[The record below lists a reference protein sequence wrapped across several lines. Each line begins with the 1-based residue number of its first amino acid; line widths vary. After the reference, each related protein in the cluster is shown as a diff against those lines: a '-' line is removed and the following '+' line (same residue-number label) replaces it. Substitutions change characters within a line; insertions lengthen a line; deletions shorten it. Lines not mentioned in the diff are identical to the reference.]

1 MANKHYET
9 CSCAEKCAECKCNP
23 STKDDSKPYFGSYPF
38 DLEERIS
45 DFIDSQPRIRSSKQE
60 V

>member
-1 MANKHYET
+1 MNKHHDT
-9 CSCAEKCAECKCNP
+9 CKCTECKCNP

>member
-1 MANKHYET
+1 MSKHNDF
-9 CSCAEKCAECKCNP
+9 CNCAEKCTECKCNP
-23 STKDDSKPYFGSYPF
+23 TTRDDSKPYLGSYPF

-45 DFIDSQPRIRSSKQE
+45 NFIDSQPRIRSSKQE

>member
-1 MANKHYET
+1 MSKHHGT
-9 CSCAEKCAECKCNP
+9 CNYAEKCAECKCNP
-23 STKDDSKPYFGSYPF
+23 STRDDKPYFGSYPF

-45 DFIDSQPRIRSSKQE
+45 NFIDSQPRIRSSKQE

>member
-1 MANKHYET
+1 MAHKHHE
-9 CSCAEKCAECKCNP
+9 CNCAEKCTNCTCNP
-23 STKDDSKPYFGSYPF
+23 STKDDSKPYFGSNPF